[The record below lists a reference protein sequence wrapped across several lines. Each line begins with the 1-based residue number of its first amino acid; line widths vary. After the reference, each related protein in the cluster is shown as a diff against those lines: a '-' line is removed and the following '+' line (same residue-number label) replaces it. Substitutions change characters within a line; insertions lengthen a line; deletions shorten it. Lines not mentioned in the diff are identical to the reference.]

1 MSLPL
6 LTAQYYQQL
15 EPPLLTLPDD
25 RTLLHPTTQEAIYRA
40 LFAEPSS
47 RPLPPPAY
55 RTRVLKRLITRLESL
70 LSNPEE
76 DEISDNL
83 LETYSTL
90 LCTPKPSSIE
100 QAQQLTYITY
110 TAPTT
115 TTTTNQAEGGEE
127 PEARTI
133 LTSESRN
140 AILTAGTTGHRTW
153 EAALHLATYLS
164 ATPEGTAHI
173 AGKRVL
179 ELGAGTGLVS
189 MLCAKYLEAEMV
201 VATDREVGLMRQ
213 IGDCAERNQLERER
227 FRGRIWEWGRDLE
240 SCPQDDDDGEAEEEW
255 MTGKVEFDVALGADL
270 IYDVDL
276 VPLLVQTA
284 KDLFENY
291 RVKEFLI
298 SATLRNEH
306 TFGTFLKACERI
318 PFESPTEAEQ
328 MGFFHSTAIPI
339 RTYRIS
345 YPASTSTTSS

>member
-1 MSLPL
+1 MALPL

-25 RTLLHPTTQEAIYRA
+25 CTLLHSTTQEAIYRA

-90 LCTPKPSSIE
+90 LCTPKPSSIQ

-110 TAPTT
+110 TAPTIT
-115 TTTTNQAEGGEE
+115 TANQA
-127 PEARTI
+127 EARTI

-164 ATPEGTAHI
+164 ATPEGKALI

-189 MLCAKYLEAEMV
+189 MLCAKYLGAEMV

-213 IGDCAERNQLERER
+213 IGDCAERNQLERDR
-227 FRGRIWEWGRDLE
+227 FRGRIWEWGRSME
-240 SCPQDDDDGEAEEEW
+240 SCPQDDDGGDQEEEW

-291 RVKEFLI
+291 RVREFLI

-306 TFGTFLKACERI
+306 TFGAFLKACEDQHLTVERI
-318 PFESPTEAEQ
+318 PFESPAESEQ
-328 MGFFHSTAIPI
+328 TGFFHSTAIPI
-339 RTYRIS
+339 QTYRIS
-345 YPASTSTTSS
+345 YPASS